1 MTARFPGK
9 ARPALRHRGAVPHS
23 QDVGAS
29 FDIFDYVKAS
39 RRSQQLPETVDD
51 LAALERLVALLRVAT
66 LEASS
71 QARAKKSRK

>member
-9 ARPALRHRGAVPHS
+9 ARPALHHRGAVPLP
-23 QDVGAS
+23 QDVGPS
-29 FDIFDYVKAS
+29 FDIADYVKAS
-39 RRSQQLPETVDD
+39 RGAQQLPETVDD
-51 LAALERLVALLRVAT
+51 LAALERLVALLRVAA